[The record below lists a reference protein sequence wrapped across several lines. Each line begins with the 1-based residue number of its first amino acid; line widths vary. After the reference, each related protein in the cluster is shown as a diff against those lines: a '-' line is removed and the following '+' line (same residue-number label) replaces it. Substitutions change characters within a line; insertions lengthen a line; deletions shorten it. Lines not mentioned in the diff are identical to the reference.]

1 MQGGLPV
8 YMSRASQC
16 IALTVHHLR
25 HSAQEQHTD
34 HQTHL
39 HSTRGSV
46 GRYGGGAAAARAAPP
61 VMRERSQRIFRSS
74 GLGCLWSF
82 EAATGESAADVKYE
96 SPAVRDSVASWWDM

>member
-1 MQGGLPV
+1 MA
-8 YMSRASQC
+8 RAAARA
-16 IALTVHHLR
+16 ALAAFVAL
-25 HSAQEQHTD
+25 AALAALVVPLEEGQ
-34 HQTHL
+34 
-39 HSTRGSV
+39 
-46 GRYGGGAAAARAAPP
+46 AAARAAPP